1 MTLSDQWHKI
11 KENWLITVLIVLVVG
26 FVFFS
31 DGNSGTLMG
40 GLQQK
45 MGVAPYGADMGIAES
60 TIARGG
66 YYPSPIPPY
75 DGEDFAPEV
84 KDRKITKNAYL
95 SSEVDRGSF
104 WDADSKIKSII
115 TSTDSFLLNENTYK
129 SGPVGRKSYFTGSYQ
144 IRVESKKYD
153 AVISQLREI
162 GEIQSFSE
170 NVIDITGQYT
180 SLEDQ
185 IADEKL
191 KLAKYKSLVDQAQ
204 TVDEKLKLMDRIIQ
218 QERTIKY
225 LEDSLKNTDTQVSY
239 STISINIQEKQSE
252 YADAAIV
259 KISELVKRL
268 LNSINGVLRLVFWIL
283 PYALVAGLIWWIVR
297 KVKKPAEKE
306 IKKK

>member
-1 MTLSDQWHKI
+1 MTIADQWHKI
-11 KENWLITVLIVLVVG
+11 KENWLITLLIILVVG

-31 DGNSGTLMG
+31 NGSPTPLI
-40 GLQQK
+40 GLQEK
-45 MGVAPYGADMGIAES
+45 MGIASYGADYGVAES
-60 TIARGG
+60 AIARGG

-75 DGEDFAPEV
+75 GGEDFAPEV

-95 SSEVDRGSF
+95 SSEVERGSF
-104 WDADSKIKSII
+104 WDADAKITSIV
-115 TSTDSFLLNENTYK
+115 TSTDSFILNKNTYK
-129 SGPVGRKSYFTGSYQ
+129 TGPVGRRSYFTGSYQ
-144 IRVESKKYD
+144 IKVESKKYD

-170 NVIDITGQYT
+170 NVMDVTGQYT

-191 KLAKYKSLVDQAQ
+191 KLAKYKSLVDEAK
-204 TVDEKLKLMDRIIQ
+204 TVDEKLQLMDRIIQ

-239 STISINIQEKQSE
+239 STISVNIQEKQSE
-252 YADAAIV
+252 YADAAFV

-268 LNSINGVLRLVFWIL
+268 LESINGVLRLVFWIL

-297 KVKKPAEKE
+297 KVKKGKE
-306 IKKK
+306 EPEKKKK

>member
-104 WDADSKIKSII
+104 WDADSKI
-115 TSTDSFLLNENTYK
+115 
-129 SGPVGRKSYFTGSYQ
+129 
-144 IRVESKKYD
+144 
-153 AVISQLREI
+153 
-162 GEIQSFSE
+162 
-170 NVIDITGQYT
+170 
-180 SLEDQ
+180 
-185 IADEKL
+185 
-191 KLAKYKSLVDQAQ
+191 
-204 TVDEKLKLMDRIIQ
+204 
-218 QERTIKY
+218 
-225 LEDSLKNTDTQVSY
+225 
-239 STISINIQEKQSE
+239 
-252 YADAAIV
+252 
-259 KISELVKRL
+259 
-268 LNSINGVLRLVFWIL
+268 
-283 PYALVAGLIWWIVR
+283 
-297 KVKKPAEKE
+297 
-306 IKKK
+306 